1 MSSLKEYDS
10 PFASHAAD
18 RVDHYAELGD
28 IDYEDL
34 GIVLAPWYREYDDI
48 HRGDLL
54 EEDEK
59 YWEAHIHARDLEKLR
74 DPEQDP
80 EYKFDTV
87 VGFEKL
93 SSETFLTVEFPT
105 WVSVFEEEF
114 ENGEIFYP
122 DYDLDSIF

>member
-1 MSSLKEYDS
+1 MLLKEYDS

-34 GIVLAPWYREYDDI
+34 GIALSPWYKEYEDI
-48 HRGDLL
+48 HQGDLM
-54 EEDEK
+54 EEEEK
-59 YWEAHIHARDLEKLR
+59 YWEVHIHARDVEKLR
-74 DPEQDP
+74 NPEQNT

-87 VGFEKL
+87 VGFEEL

-105 WVSVFEEEF
+105 WVNVFEDRFEES
-114 ENGEIFYP
+114 ELYSP